1 MQQKTQKMSGLN
13 PWGTEHYI
21 LEASI
26 WSVSYLP
33 SQAGLDSYFPAT
45 DLGRG

>member
-13 PWGTEHYI
+13 SWGTEHSI

-33 SQAGLDSYFPAT
+33 NLGQESLDSYFPAT
-45 DLGRG
+45 DGY